1 MDFAIAGAR
10 AMTETNQRP
19 VVLITGAAGG
29 IGSALVAAFE
39 AAGWRVVSTDLQPI
53 NRTGHL
59 VLDIGVCTDPAQGE
73 HQTAVTALRQATA
86 GRLKALVSNA
96 AHQVVKPCDS
106 LTAADWQATL
116 SVNLLSP
123 FWLAMAFR
131 DELAANQGSFL
142 AISSIHERL
151 TKPGFVA
158 YATSKA
164 ALSGLVRAMAVEM
177 GGEVRCN
184 AICPA
189 AIATPMLV
197 AGFKGQPEALAAL
210 ERFHPVGRLGRPNE
224 VAQAALFACSD
235 AAGFLNGSC
244 LELNGGI
251 GARLHDPV

>member
-1 MDFAIAGAR
+1 MSDDTA
-10 AMTETNQRP
+10 P
-19 VVLITGAAGG
+19 VAVITGAAGG
-29 IGSALVAAFE
+29 IGSALVPAFE
-39 AAGWRVVSTDLQPI
+39 AAGWRVVSVDLRPMP
-53 NRTGHL
+53 RSGHL
-59 VLDIGVCTDPAQGE
+59 QLDIGACTDPDHAA
-73 HQTAVTALRQATA
+73 HRHLVAALREATG
-86 GRLKALVSNA
+86 GRLKALVANA
-96 AHQVVKPCDS
+96 AHQVVKPS
-106 LTAADWQATL
+106 QTLTAADWQATL
-116 SVNLLSP
+116 GVNLLSP

-131 DELAANQGSFL
+131 QELAANHGSLL

-164 ALSGLVRAMAVEM
+164 ALSGMVRALAVEL

-197 AGFKGQPEALAAL
+197 AGFEGKPEALVAL
-210 ERFHPVGRLGRPNE
+210 ERFHPVGRLGRPDE

-244 LELNGGI
+244 IDLSGGI
-251 GARLHDPV
+251 SARLHDPV